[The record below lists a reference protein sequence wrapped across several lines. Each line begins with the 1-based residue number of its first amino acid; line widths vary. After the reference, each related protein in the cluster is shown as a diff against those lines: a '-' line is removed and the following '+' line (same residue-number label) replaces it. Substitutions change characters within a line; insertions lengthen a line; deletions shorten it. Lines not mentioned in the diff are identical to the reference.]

1 LLSLDLGANFT
12 LYSRFAGDYTFTI
25 PKRRSQMKITTNQN
39 TFERFARILVGGVL
53 LLLATYI
60 PMNTIA
66 VWSLFLIGIVLMLTG
81 LSGWCPIYALLKYSS
96 K

>member
-1 LLSLDLGANFT
+1 
-12 LYSRFAGDYTFTI
+12 
-25 PKRRSQMKITTNQN
+25 MKITTNQN